1 MLYDGD
7 MSNQNLNVAKV
18 KKNDEFYTQFHD
30 IQQEINRYLEYDVN
44 MFRNKTILLP
54 CDDPEWSNF
63 TKFFA
68 QNFNVLG
75 LKRLISTSYAIE
87 SKKIKLEW
95 QPTLFETMS
104 PQFNVGKTK
113 VKGKIFILDKDNNS
127 DGKIDIEDLQWKYM
141 EGDGD
146 FRSEEVRKLRD
157 EADIIVTNP
166 PFSLFREFLA
176 WIFEKQ
182 KDFLIVGP
190 LDAITYKDV
199 FPLIKDNKMWLGCNF
214 SKGGAYFKVLRD
226 DLREYSNGFY
236 DENTRLASFGNVR
249 WFTNLEHGRRH
260 EYLKLMTMSDNLKFN
275 KRMKERGYQKYDN
288 YNAIEVPFVNA
299 IPSDYFEENIEK
311 NCDKCLTNID
321 NGVTILDDTTRHD
334 TTRHDTTRHDT
345 TRSVVDSWEYQS
357 HSSINTTQIN
367 LTSLDSIA
375 TSQTTHATDIGSLST
390 EEKLMPELSSN
401 IKISCNGIMGVPIS
415 FLDKY
420 NPDQFEIIGLANS
433 ARYLGS
439 FPCFTI
445 IDGRKIYNR
454 LLIKYKK

>member
-44 MFRNKTILLP
+44 VFRNKTILLP

-226 DLREYSNGFY
+226 DLREYSSGFY

-311 NCDKCLTNID
+311 NCDKCLINID
-321 NGVTILDDTTRHD
+321 NGVTILNDTTRHD

-345 TRSVVDSWEYQS
+345 TRHD
-357 HSSINTTQIN
+357 TTRH
-367 LTSLDSIA
+367 D
-375 TSQTTHATDIGSLST
+375 TTRHDTQCSGL
-390 EEKLMPELSSN
+390 
-401 IKISCNGIMGVPIS
+401 MGVPIS

-420 NPDQFEIIGLANS
+420 NPDQFDIIGLDRYIPDNPRYGYRFTLNGRETY
-433 ARYLGS
+433 AR
-439 FPCFTI
+439 I
-445 IDGRKIYNR
+445 I
-454 LLIKYKK
+454 IKHKDKL